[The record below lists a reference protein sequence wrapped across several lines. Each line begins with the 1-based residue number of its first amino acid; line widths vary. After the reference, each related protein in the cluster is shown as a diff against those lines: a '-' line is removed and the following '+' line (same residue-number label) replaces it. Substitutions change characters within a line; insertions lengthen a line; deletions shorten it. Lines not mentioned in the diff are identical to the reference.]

1 MPGAMQTSRRSFLTS
16 VVAASA
22 SAASRAAHACAFDG
36 IFDGGF
42 GTIHPRAIEIALAVR
57 AAVADGVLPQSA
69 LAPLSASEAGLWR
82 AAETLKRLGHRLSGV
97 RTTAP
102 TPPQIALLCSEVS
115 LWTRYVARPQSF
127 DTLLHV
133 SGAMPSDALVIT
145 DLAVLTA
152 LVDGRLPLR
161 VAVQRSLLIIDAYQT
176 EADAIERLLAAACDE
191 PAPAS
196 LDLVNRTPWGPA
208 SLR

>member
-1 MPGAMQTSRRSFLTS
+1 MRGAMQTSRRSFLAL

-22 SAASRAAHACAFDG
+22 SATSGAAHACAFDG

-82 AAETLKRLGHRLSGV
+82 AAETLKRLGHRLSGM
-97 RTTAP
+97 RGTAP
-102 TPPQIALLCSEVS
+102 TLPDIALLCSDVS
-115 LWTRYVARPQSF
+115 LWTRYIATAQSF
-127 DTLLHV
+127 ETLVHV
-133 SGAMPSDALVIT
+133 SGAMPKDALVIT
-145 DLAVLTA
+145 DLAVLTTIVEA
-152 LVDGRLPLR
+152 RLPLR
-161 VAVQRSLLIIDAYQT
+161 VAVQRGLLIIDAHQT